1 MLLEDKLTIVKDG
14 KEVEC
19 EVVFDFT
26 CNENGRN
33 YVAFTDHST
42 DEYGNENIYVKSYD
56 PYAEKVVM
64 EDITT
69 DAEWNMVSEV
79 LNSIKNGEV

>member
-1 MLLEDKLTIVKDG
+1 MLLEDKLTIMKDG

-19 EVVFDFT
+19 EVVFDFS
-26 CNENGRN
+26 CKENGRN

-42 DEYGNENIYVKSYD
+42 DEDGNENIYVKSYD
-56 PYAEKVVM
+56 PLLDNPEM

>member
-1 MLLEDKLTIVKDG
+1 MLLEDKLTISIDG

-19 EVVFDFT
+19 DVVFDFT

-42 DEYGNENIYVKSYD
+42 DEDGNENIYVKSPD
-56 PYAEKVVM
+56 EPDEA
-64 EDITT
+64 D
-69 DAEWNMVSEV
+69 EV
-79 LNSIKNGEV
+79 DETLANPSRSSSFLYPFLI